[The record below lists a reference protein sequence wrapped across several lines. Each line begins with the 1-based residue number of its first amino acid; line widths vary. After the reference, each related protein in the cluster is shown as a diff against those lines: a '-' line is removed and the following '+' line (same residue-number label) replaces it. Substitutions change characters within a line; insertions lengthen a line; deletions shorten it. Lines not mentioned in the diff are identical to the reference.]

1 MPDFSTEID
10 VEPWEYISACSN
22 REVDELINTLIEDG
36 HLDKFNGKVVS
47 KGDASLMSVE
57 WDEAITKIRNSKHL
71 LSIDDENVI
80 INIANK
86 LF

>member
-10 VEPWEYISACSN
+10 IEPWEYISACSN

-47 KGDASLMSVE
+47 KGDASLMSE
-57 WDEAITKIRNSKHL
+57 DWNEALAKIRNSKHL

>member
-1 MPDFSTEID
+1 
-10 VEPWEYISACSN
+10 
-22 REVDELINTLIEDG
+22 
-36 HLDKFNGKVVS
+36 VVS
-47 KGDASLMSVE
+47 KGDASLMSE
-57 WDEAITKIRNSKHL
+57 DWNEALVKIRNSKHL